1 MARGT
6 FGACHQV
13 KSTDN
18 RRVLPQ
24 YTLDSPTL
32 VKFRMRPTTRLCL
45 KVTPCQDMCS
55 HHSRIQSVLSFLR
68 RQVYRKPPW
77 FTDNQLVLAGFHAAI
92 VSQSQDRAMASDL
105 PHENSGHHDRSRWM
119 SLGSRDRRLCRDIRV
134 HKRGVN
140 RHHQVGQT
148 DSCLRDGPVK
158 CKPQLRLA

>member
-1 MARGT
+1 MPPN
-6 FGACHQV
+6 QV
-13 KSTDN
+13 YGQPQ
-18 RRVLPQ
+18 RPPLVYPGQPYLAQLPNAPH
-24 YTLDSPTL
+24 Y
-32 VKFRMRPTTRLCL
+32 RLCL

-77 FTDNQLVLAGFHAAI
+77 FTDKQLVLEGFRAA
-92 VSQSQDRAMASDL
+92 VSRYQGPAMASDL

-119 SLGSRDRRLCRDIRV
+119 PLGSRDRRLCRHIRV

-148 DSCLRDGPVK
+148 DSCLRDGPVRR
-158 CKPQLRLA
+158 KPQLRLA